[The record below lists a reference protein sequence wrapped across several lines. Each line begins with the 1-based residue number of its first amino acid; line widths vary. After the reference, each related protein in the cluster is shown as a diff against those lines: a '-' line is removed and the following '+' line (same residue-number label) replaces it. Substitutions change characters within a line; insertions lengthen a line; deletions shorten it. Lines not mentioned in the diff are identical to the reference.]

1 MHLRDAS
8 WRTVSN
14 WSFSVRGKDVLTRLD
29 RVERQLQSLINAV
42 CPAFNGRDSI
52 DAETGPVDRPGSTTI
67 VNGSFT
73 SSKNKALVRDEVN
86 SFSGETS
93 IRHVLEEVEERLETT
108 QGHGGPATNAPHSQ
122 VSTPILTPPSHHE
135 RGEKSPEYNN
145 YRNIFLTYG
154 IQPKRPQWDKSLDI
168 FCTEIHILYP
178 FLHLPTLRNNHDVM
192 WNSLALSSEPDIHKS
207 KISEI
212 ALAQLLVC
220 IAIGQCTESPRLENR
235 EGRHSAGWSLYG
247 AAYGLIGDLLDS
259 FESCPDPLL
268 LLQTLALVVR
278 SSPPLAICMTH
289 AYIAFP

>member
-1 MHLRDAS
+1 MPESYVRESVTREDIDSTENPAFVTPSSL
-8 WRTVSN
+8 N
-14 WSFSVRGKDVLTRLD
+14 VRGKDVLTRLD

-122 VSTPILTPPSHHE
+122 ISTPILTPPPHHE

-168 FCTEIHILYP
+168 FCWRIE
-178 FLHLPTLRNNHDVM
+178 
-192 WNSLALSSEPDIHKS
+192 K
-207 KISEI
+207 
-212 ALAQLLVC
+212 
-220 IAIGQCTESPRLENR
+220 
-235 EGRHSAGWSLYG
+235 AGTQQAG
-247 AAYGLIGDLLDS
+247 AYMEQHMG
-259 FESCPDPLL
+259 
-268 LLQTLALVVR
+268 
-278 SSPPLAICMTH
+278 
-289 AYIAFP
+289 